1 MHCTSAVHCSELPHT
16 VLLPSTELHRTE
28 IIMCTALNYTK
39 LFGKCVIVHYYCH
52 TLHCTELPHKVLHPY
67 IVLDPYTA
75 LYYIHSLHHLPLS
88 QPRPFVAMLL
98 DAADVVT
105 VAEHLK
111 QTEIPQKP
119 VWLIGR
125 HARADIH
132 I

>member
-1 MHCTSAVHCSELPHT
+1 ML
-16 VLLPSTELHRTE
+16 
-28 IIMCTALNYTK
+28 CTALNYTT
-39 LFGKCVIVHYYCH
+39 LLGKCVIVQYYIH
-52 TLHCTELPHKVLHPY
+52 TLHCTELPHTVLHPY
-67 IVLDPYTA
+67 ILLHPWPTLHVLHPYTA
-75 LYYIHSLHHLPLS
+75 LHSSTPSLP

-125 HARADIH
+125 HRHKISP
-132 I
+132 